1 MLSVAIQLYT
11 NGSDPACELRMP
23 TAKRLVLTRRKG
35 RELLVGQR
43 ESFPVESSVLIGVT
57 PHSWSR
63 WTGDFLQLF
72 KLGLYFFP
80 VFGLAFNRIGGIG
93 MPKEF

>member
-35 RELLVGQR
+35 RELLVSQR
-43 ESFPVESSVLIGVT
+43 ESFPRLIIGANRGHAAFLVQMDWRLSSIVQVGPVL
-57 PHSWSR
+57 
-63 WTGDFLQLF
+63 
-72 KLGLYFFP
+72 FP
-80 VFGLAFNRIGGIG
+80 SLRACA
-93 MPKEF
+93 